1 MSKLLT
7 VPLLS
12 SVELAPTVNLLKWNW
27 KGNYRWWFIIHDT
40 EEVLTNLESKWNL
53 LKLQTLWELE
63 PCYMDGPST
72 DQPCISSESP
82 TAHQPESTSTNVTSP
97 QPAQQS
103 TVSTAV
109 GPEVTLCPVA
119 DGDKTPREN
128 PDGLSPNP
136 PSNSS
141 PSSLGN
147 QD

>member
-1 MSKLLT
+1 M
-7 VPLLS
+7 
-12 SVELAPTVNLLKWNW
+12 
-27 KGNYRWWFIIHDT
+27 
-40 EEVLTNLESKWNL
+40 

-72 DQPCISSESP
+72 DQPCMSSEAP
-82 TAHQPESTSTNVTSP
+82 TAHQPENTSINVTSS
-97 QPAQQS
+97 QPAHRS
-103 TVSTAV
+103 TVSA
-109 GPEVTLCPVA
+109 EVTLCPVA

-128 PDGLSPNP
+128 SESDGLSPNP